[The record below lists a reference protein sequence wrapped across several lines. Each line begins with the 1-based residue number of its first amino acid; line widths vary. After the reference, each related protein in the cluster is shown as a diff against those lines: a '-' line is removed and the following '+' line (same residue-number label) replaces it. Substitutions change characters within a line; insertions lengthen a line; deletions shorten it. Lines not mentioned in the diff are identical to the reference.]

1 MFTVKSAYH
10 VARRIISEAA
20 QVGTS
25 KGCTTK
31 QVWEA
36 IWKLWIPNKFKVYAW
51 RACHDILPTAVNLTR
66 RRVVQEEKCSVCT
79 LEPESTIHALWD
91 CAAAQDIWAGSAR
104 KLQKFKHGQPD
115 LLHLMDELLERLSL
129 EELELFWT
137 QAWLIWNQRNSL
149 LHEGK
154 LKNPSCLNKREEE
167 YLEEFKCAQA

>member
-1 MFTVKSAYH
+1 MIWLHNPRGVFTVKSAYH
-10 VARRIISEAA
+10 VARRTISEAA

-25 KGCTTK
+25 RGCTTK
-31 QVWEA
+31 QVWDA
-36 IWKLWIPNKFKVYAW
+36 IWKLRIPNKFKVFAW

-91 CAAAQDIWAGSAR
+91 CAAAQDIWAGSAC
-104 KLQKFKHGQPD
+104 KLQNFKHGQLD
-115 LLHLMDELLERLSL
+115 LLQLMDELLERLSL

-149 LHEGK
+149 LHG
-154 LKNPSCLNKREEE
+154 
-167 YLEEFKCAQA
+167 